1 MQTTKFKLSFLIKL
15 KLINLLLK
23 IIRPLRRLL
32 KAIDYKLIDLAD

>member
-32 KAIDYKLIDLAD
+32 KNIDSKLIDLV

>member
-32 KAIDYKLIDLAD
+32 ESIDSKLIDLV

>member
-1 MQTTKFKLSFLIKL
+1 MHTTKFKLSFLIKL

-32 KAIDYKLIDLAD
+32 ESIDSKLIDLV

>member
-15 KLINLLLK
+15 KLINILLK

-32 KAIDYKLIDLAD
+32 ESIDSKLIDLV

>member
-23 IIRPLRRLL
+23 IIRPLRILL
-32 KAIDYKLIDLAD
+32 KNIDYKLIDLV

>member
-15 KLINLLLK
+15 KLINILLK

-32 KAIDYKLIDLAD
+32 ESIDYKLIDLV